1 MKWLFEIE
9 KVLMREKNRA
19 MQSLRRIE
27 RELHFVGGRGG
38 QIQNEIA
45 FFSMLV
51 K

>member
-27 RELHFVGGRGG
+27 RELHFVEDAVAR
-38 QIQNEIA
+38 
-45 FFSMLV
+45 FKM